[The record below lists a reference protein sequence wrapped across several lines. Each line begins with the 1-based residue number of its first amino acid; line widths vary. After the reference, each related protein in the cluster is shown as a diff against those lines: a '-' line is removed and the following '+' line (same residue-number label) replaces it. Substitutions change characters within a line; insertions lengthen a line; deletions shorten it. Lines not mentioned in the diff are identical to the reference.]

1 MTWGEVQE
9 KYRKEARLYL
19 GENAAEQ
26 DIAHFVYRRIVDKA
40 CSTSAFFDRMADHG
54 LCSVAVDK
62 FCGILGGHSA
72 DGTGAAQSALGDHA
86 LSAEGQLSSS
96 AAYNRRRGGVMGACR
111 SAVYVVQMLLARGIS
126 SVFSV

>member
-62 FCGILGGHSA
+62 FCGILGEHTSTA
-72 DGTGAAQSALGDHA
+72 DAADHA
-86 LSAEGQLSSS
+86 LSDAQPVADSNGLRH
-96 AAYNRRRGGVMGACR
+96 RRRGGVLGACR
-111 SAVYVVQMLLARGIS
+111 TVVHVVQMLLARSVAS